1 MSQEGPGKPILAAL
15 RRLEEL
21 ERDEP
26 IEYNSDRLYDC
37 DLVAYYLHG
46 AKWEDEKIT
55 QFIAR
60 IQNQNVQ
67 RKIQE
72 RLEVISVESD
82 EDTVSYGTDNEFL
95 SAEEEDDIEMD
106 GADEQKSAALDHP
119 PLRV

>member
-1 MSQEGPGKPILAAL
+1 MSQEVPDEPILAAL
-15 RRLEEL
+15 RRLQQL

-26 IEYNSDRLYDC
+26 IEYNSDRLEDC
-37 DLVAYYLHG
+37 DLVAHYLHG
-46 AKWEDEKIT
+46 AEWEDEKIT

-60 IQNQNVQ
+60 IQNQDVQ

-82 EDTVSYGTDNEFL
+82 EDTVSYGTDHEFL
-95 SAEEEDDIEMD
+95 TAEEGHESDLVK
-106 GADEQKSAALDHP
+106 AKLDHP